1 MKKELLRPVEKF
13 MLKIIIYMGL
23 KDKPARIW
31 IYPVS
36 KQATK
41 PDMCPHNFSMFP
53 PFFLLLLFYAKK
65 FIIIIIIIII
75 AAVVIVILF
84 RENIVI
90 MFLMNNH
97 S

>member
-1 MKKELLRPVEKF
+1 

-41 PDMCPHNFSMFP
+41 PDMGPHNFSMFP
-53 PFFLLLLFYAKK
+53 PFFLLLLFYVKK
-65 FIIIIIIIII
+65 FIIIIIII
-75 AAVVIVILF
+75 AAAVIVILF
-84 RENIVI
+84 RENIII

>member
-1 MKKELLRPVEKF
+1 VHKF

-36 KQATK
+36 KQASYEARYV
-41 PDMCPHNFSMFP
+41 PHNFFMFP
-53 PFFLLLLFYAKK
+53 PFFLLFLFYAKK
-65 FIIIIIIIII
+65 FIIIIILLLLLLL
-75 AAVVIVILF
+75 LF

>member
-1 MKKELLRPVEKF
+1 

-41 PDMCPHNFSMFP
+41 PDMGPHNFSMFP

-65 FIIIIIIIII
+65 FIIIKLLLLLLLLLLSSLYCLEK
-75 AAVVIVILF
+75 ILLLCF
-84 RENIVI
+84 
-90 MFLMNNH
+90 
-97 S
+97 

>member
-1 MKKELLRPVEKF
+1 

-41 PDMCPHNFSMFP
+41 PDMPPHNFSMFP

-65 FIIIIIIIII
+65 FIIIKLLLLLLLLLLSSLYCLEK
-75 AAVVIVILF
+75 ILLLCF
-84 RENIVI
+84 
-90 MFLMNNH
+90 
-97 S
+97 